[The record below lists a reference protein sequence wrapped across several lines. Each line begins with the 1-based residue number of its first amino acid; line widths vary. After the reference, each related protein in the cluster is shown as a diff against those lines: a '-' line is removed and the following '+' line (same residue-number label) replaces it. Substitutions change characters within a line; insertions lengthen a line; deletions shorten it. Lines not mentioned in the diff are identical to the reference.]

1 MTEKFLSEQLEA
13 EISERV
19 RRGPWQSADEFV
31 RHSIKAADALSD
43 LQAAIAEGD
52 AQIARGESTDGEEFF
67 NLLEAELKQTQ
78 TSGSQGF
85 RLISGIIR
93 R

>member
-1 MTEKFLSEQLEA
+1 MAERFLSEELET
-13 EISERV
+13 EISKRV
-19 RRGPWQSADEFV
+19 SRGPWHSPDEFV

-67 NLLEAELKQTQ
+67 DQLEAELERGARRQTE
-78 TSGSQGF
+78 G
-85 RLISGIIR
+85 
-93 R
+93 

>member
-1 MTEKFLSEQLEA
+1 MGEKFLSKELEA
-13 EISERV
+13 EITERV
-19 RRGPWQSADEFV
+19 SRGPWHSADEFV

-67 NLLEAELKQTQ
+67 DQLEAELDQE
-78 TSGSQGF
+78 
-85 RLISGIIR
+85 IR
-93 R
+93 RETEG